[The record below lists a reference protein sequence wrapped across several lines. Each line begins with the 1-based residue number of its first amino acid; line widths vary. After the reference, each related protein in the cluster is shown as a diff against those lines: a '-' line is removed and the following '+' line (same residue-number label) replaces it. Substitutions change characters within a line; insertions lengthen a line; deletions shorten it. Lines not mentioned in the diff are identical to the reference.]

1 MSGLQ
6 IPGSLTITKASLDAV
21 GTSLEL
27 TVSAEVAE
35 TARLSAA
42 GTQQNFSYYIQSD
55 YDINSKITYHEND
68 DDVPDDVTKADDA
81 YSMVDFSVTNLE
93 AINPII
99 YLPSASDITVLAG
112 KISALNVDNS
122 VLGDFDVKLTVDVN
136 DTGVM
141 SSTIAISG
149 VAKDASTT
157 DNPAVAQS
165 VYWSGINDVPN
176 PSPTDADILT
186 KQLSTGD
193 LDIKYAAELLA
204 INNNYDGQ
212 NMISAWTISLS
223 AISRSNDN
231 ILSQHARFKGRSGSN
246 IFAAGEKLVC
256 SIPASY
262 SVSIEDYTTTA
273 TSIIPTTS
281 IYGVLSQT

>member
-6 IPGSLTITKASLDAV
+6 LPGSLTITKASLDAV

-55 YDINSKITYHEND
+55 YDINSKITYYGND
-68 DDVPDDVTKADDA
+68 DDVTKGDDA
-81 YSMVDFSVTNLE
+81 YSMVDFSVTNLD
-93 AINPII
+93 AITPSI
-99 YLPSASDITVLAG
+99 YLPPASDITVLAG

-136 DTGVM
+136 GTGVM

-157 DNPAVAQS
+157 DNAAFAQS
-165 VYWSGINDVPN
+165 VYWSGINTVPN
-176 PSPTDADILT
+176 PSATDTDILT

-223 AISRSNDN
+223 AISQANDN
-231 ILSQHARFKGRSGSN
+231 ILSQHARFKGRSGSD
-246 IFAAGEKLVC
+246 IFVAGDKLVC
-256 SIPASY
+256 STPASY
-262 SVSIEDYTTTA
+262 SVSIEDYTGTA

-281 IYGVLSQT
+281 IYGVLIQT